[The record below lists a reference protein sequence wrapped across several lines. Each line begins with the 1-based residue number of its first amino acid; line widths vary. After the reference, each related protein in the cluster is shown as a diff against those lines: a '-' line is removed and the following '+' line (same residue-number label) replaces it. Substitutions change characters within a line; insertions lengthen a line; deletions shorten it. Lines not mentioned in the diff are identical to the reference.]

1 MGYFKI
7 ENVLKKTDGC
17 FSRSPLVWYTSYCMW
32 LTGNNWENRSSLL
45 FIQIKRIQCSE
56 QRSEQKHTVHVHV
69 SVHLA
74 EEECLNL
81 AKTQNMLTLSYS
93 LHWHCMFDLMYPE
106 HGIQDLQ
113 PRIFFQVKSISVV
126 YRW

>member
-1 MGYFKI
+1 M
-7 ENVLKKTDGC
+7 
-17 FSRSPLVWYTSYCMW
+17 R
-32 LTGNNWENRSSLL
+32 
-45 FIQIKRIQCSE
+45 
-56 QRSEQKHTVHVHV
+56 TVHVHV

-93 LHWHCMFDLMYPE
+93 LHWHYMFDLMYPE

-113 PRIFFQVKSISVV
+113 PHIFFQVKSISVV
-126 YRW
+126 HRW